1 MDNEA
6 MAGMNPVPLDDSQR
20 IQANRHWVCE
30 LAEAVA
36 MISVDQEQRHV
47 AWRTLA
53 RLMVGRSDLKRI
65 FVVYIF
71 ILQLLNSATRM
82 GTVSLAGFIQ
92 GEFMGGNPLSWMHN
106 LTEARDRAI
115 ARIGRKGVF

>member
-1 MDNEA
+1 
-6 MAGMNPVPLDDSQR
+6 MAGMNPIPLDDFQR

-36 MISVDQEQRHV
+36 MISGDQEQRHV

-53 RLMVGRSDLKRI
+53 RLMVGRSELKRK
-65 FVVYIF
+65 FVGYIF
-71 ILQLLNSATRM
+71 LLQLLNSATRL

-92 GEFMGGNPLSWMHN
+92 GEFMGGSPVSWMRN
-106 LTEARDRAI
+106 LTEARDRAT
-115 ARIGRKGVF
+115 ARIGRKGAF